1 MRAITVTTVN
11 NVAPRSIG
19 ARTRGGTA
27 SSASAKTQ
35 NVMTMTMTMTTSTTS
50 TARKTLTRAMASA
63 PDAQAREDAKR
74 ALLSAIE
81 PLERG
86 VKASDEE
93 KAHVDALA
101 TALEALNPNPKSLAA
116 PCINGEWELVYTTSA
131 SILGTKKPAFLR
143 PSGKIYQTID
153 AESLR
158 ARNRETW
165 PFYNAVAAELTPTS
179 DSAVNVQFKKFF
191 VFGGLIKVTAPER
204 ARGALDITYVDDDVR
219 VSRGDKGN
227 LFVLIMHDNEKR
239 LPGEEN
245 ASGSLKILSS

>member
-1 MRAITVTTVN
+1 MRAMTVTTM

-19 ARTRGGTA
+19 ARTRVGTA
-27 SSASAKTQ
+27 SSSSANTPKLTQ
-35 NVMTMTMTMTTSTTS
+35 KLTTSTTS
-50 TARKTLTRAMASA
+50 TARKTLTRATASA

-179 DSAVNVQFKKFF
+179 DSAVKVQFKKFF

-204 ARGALDITYVDDDVR
+204 ARGALDITYVDDEVR

-245 ASGSLKILSS
+245 ASGSLKVLSS

>member
-1 MRAITVTTVN
+1 MATITN
-11 NVAPRSIG
+11 NFLPRSIG
-19 ARTRGGTA
+19 VSTRGGAA
-27 SSASAKTQ
+27 SSSKARPLKKMSTS
-35 NVMTMTMTMTTSTTS
+35 TSTTTRKTS
-50 TARKTLTRAMASA
+50 TTTRKTLTRATAST
-63 PDAQAREDAKR
+63 PDAHARDDAKK

-93 KAHVDALA
+93 KARVDALA
-101 TALEALNPNPKSLAA
+101 TALEALNPNPNSLAA

-131 SILGTKKPAFLR
+131 SILGTNKPAFLR
-143 PSGKIYQTID
+143 PSGRIFQTID

-179 DSAVNVQFKKFF
+179 SSAVKVQFKKFF

-204 ARGALDITYVDDDVR
+204 ARGALDITYVDDEVR

-227 LFVLIMHDNEKR
+227 LFVLTMHDNEKR
-239 LPGEEN
+239 LPNEE
-245 ASGSLKILSS
+245 ASSSLKVFSS